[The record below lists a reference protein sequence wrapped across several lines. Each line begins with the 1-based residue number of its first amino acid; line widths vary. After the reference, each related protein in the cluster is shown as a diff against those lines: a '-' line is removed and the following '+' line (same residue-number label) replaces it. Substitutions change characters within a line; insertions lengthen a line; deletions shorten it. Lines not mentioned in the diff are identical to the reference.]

1 MKKVV
6 ITTLVF
12 LLTTLSHAQEKDAE
26 ALVAGKEKADMTYR
40 QLMEIMGEASSMM
53 HKGVLRQ
60 NKQMVK
66 EGANIL
72 LTHPAPNHKPWS
84 IMAEEDQ
91 AGFKQSLLAYDQ
103 LLDTRA
109 EKVVED
115 ADQGAW
121 TKASN
126 SLNDLNATCLSC
138 HAMWQEKVK
147 R

>member
-6 ITTLVF
+6 VTSLAV
-12 LLTTLSHAQEKDAE
+12 LLTTLSHAQGKDAE
-26 ALVAGKEKADMTYR
+26 ALVAGKQKADMTYL

-66 EGANIL
+66 EGADII
-72 LTHPAPNHKPWS
+72 LTHPAPNHKPWT

-91 AGFKQSLLAYDQ
+91 AGFKKSLLAYDQ
-103 LLDTRA
+103 LLDTKA
-109 EKVVED
+109 GKVVED